1 MTSLQLL
8 AASLDAITIIAVAV
22 CVMLMRRA

>member
-8 AASLDAITIIAVAV
+8 ATSLDVITILAVAV

>member
-1 MTSLQLL
+1 MIWLQQL
-8 AASLDAITIIAVAV
+8 SICLDVITIAV

>member
-1 MTSLQLL
+1 MISLQLL
-8 AASLDAITIIAVAV
+8 TISLDVLTIAV